1 MKMDQPAFQI
11 SLKLEAIVQSGHT
24 RPRGEPTVLLLTV
37 CSGGPD
43 LLAAHGSQLAAIL
56 YIYANLPFLLKEI
69 VITIQSWGAAH
80 RFIRE
85 HKLFRWILIPGIIYT
100 ILFIFSMIFFFRS
113 TTDFVSWAS
122 EKLWIEGWL
131 QKQRSEW
138 LSFLFMM
145 AGMMFQLVLVFF
157 YFSLFKYITLIIGSP
172 LFAYLSEKTEAII
185 EGKEHELNRKDLSR
199 DVWRSIRLSLRN
211 AGWQSVYLFAILL
224 LTLIPVVGWI
234 TPVIAL
240 LMECYYFGCSM
251 LDFSLSR
258 NGFTAQQSMQFT
270 GRHKGFAIGNGI
282 LFYLLHVVVILAPA
296 YAIVAGTL
304 TVHQVKNN

>member
-1 MKMDQPAFQI
+1 M
-11 SLKLEAIVQSGHT
+11 
-24 RPRGEPTVLLLTV
+24 
-37 CSGGPD
+37 
-43 LLAAHGSQLAAIL
+43 
-56 YIYANLPFLLKEI
+56 LKEI

-100 ILFIFSMIFFFRS
+100 ILFILSMVFFFRS
-113 TTDFVSWAS
+113 TAQFVSWAS
-122 EKLWIEGWL
+122 DKLWIEAWL
-131 QKQRSEW
+131 QQQRSEW
-138 LSFLFMM
+138 LSFFFMM
-145 AGMMFQLVLVFF
+145 SGMMFQLLLVLF
-157 YFSLFKYITLIIGSP
+157 YFSLFKYLMLIIGSP

-185 EGKEHELNRKDLSR
+185 EEKEHVLNRKDLTR
-199 DVWRSIRLSLRN
+199 DALRSIRLSLRN

-224 LTLIPVVGWI
+224 LSLVPLAGWI

-251 LDFSLSR
+251 LDFSFAR
-258 NGFTAQQSMQFT
+258 NGFTPAQSIHFT

-296 YAIVAGTL
+296 YAIVAATL
-304 TVHQVKNN
+304 TVHQVKNK